1 MEVPLSSYILLC
13 AGDIRHK
20 GQSSLNSLKA
30 NQPLASH
37 LFSVFRELLVNSI
50 RVYVKSSRVLAP
62 KLMVA
67 SKIEV
72 CIPESDL
79 SAMASSP
86 STPTSPEP
94 SYTNTYPVVGEIY
107 SVFEATMMI
116 QAKRLVED
124 IAKHQGRDAKELWS
138 QIKKQTR
145 VKLFD
150 TEFPEP
156 TLCPFPIGSN
166 GTAVFQRCRQPCLLG
181 FGTCTEHA
189 SLTYKKDTSV
199 NEAVDTIKDMDG
211 NVYYLDAKS
220 IARDRLGKPKGIVK
234 EDVLYLFNKA

>member
-1 MEVPLSSYILLC
+1 M
-13 AGDIRHK
+13 A
-20 GQSSLNSLKA
+20 
-30 NQPLASH
+30 
-37 LFSVFRELLVNSI
+37 
-50 RVYVKSSRVLAP
+50 
-62 KLMVA
+62 A

-72 CIPESDL
+72 CIPTSDL
-79 SAMASSP
+79 SAMAFSLSSP
-86 STPTSPEP
+86 SSPTSPTSPTP
-94 SYTNTYPVVGEIY
+94 STPSHTNTYPVVGEIF
-107 SVFEATMMI
+107 SIFEATLMV

-145 VKLFD
+145 VQLFD

-166 GTAVFQRCRQPCLLG
+166 GTAIFQRCRQPCLLG

-189 SLTYKKDTSV
+189 SLTYKKDTSGV
-199 NEAVDTIKDMDG
+199 AESVDTIKDMDG

-234 EDVLYLFNKA
+234 EGVLYLFNKA